1 MSSSSWINNKIND
14 INIFDICSFSDKEF
28 LSISKIRFFSH
39 VQFRLRITFIF
50 NFFFISEHFWFLSFD
65 RSLPRE
71 WDEKMNIF
79 ENIENDWMH
88 AIYCEDN
95 DLKCQV
101 GSLTVLEVQFM
112 SQVIKIIL
120 TIKFTKYRSR
130 WVVQDKKKKKK
141 KKKKK
146 WKRKTNRSN
155 I

>member
-28 LSISKIRFFSH
+28 LSISKIRFFFSCPIPSPDYIYK
-39 VQFRLRITFIF
+39 L
-50 NFFFISEHFWFLSFD
+50 FISEHFWFLSFY

-71 WDEKMNIF
+71 WDEKMNMF

-112 SQVIKIIL
+112 SQVINIIL

-130 WVVQDKKKKKK
+130 FEIKKKKKMK
-141 KKKKK
+141 KKDK
-146 WKRKTNRSN
+146 
-155 I
+155 